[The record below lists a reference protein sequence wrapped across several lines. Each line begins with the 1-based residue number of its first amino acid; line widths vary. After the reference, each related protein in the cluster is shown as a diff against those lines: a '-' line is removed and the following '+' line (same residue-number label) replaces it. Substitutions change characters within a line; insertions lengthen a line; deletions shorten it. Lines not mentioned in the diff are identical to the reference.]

1 LAVLVAVLGCCSA
14 ASAAAADQRAADV
27 TITVVEDPEQL
38 KEKVNTIAL
47 PDAEEESHAVQ
58 PSGHQNESDKVS
70 NDTGRQHRSEAA
82 ETNPDGGDKA
92 QSAAE
97 AAKLDTNDAQH
108 ETPNSHNDSDQ

>member
-1 LAVLVAVLGCCSA
+1 MLLSGLGGSGR
-14 ASAAAADQRAADV
+14 STRRRRDDYGRRGS
-27 TITVVEDPEQL
+27 EQL

-47 PDAEEESHAVQ
+47 PDAEEESQAVQ
-58 PSGHQNESDKVS
+58 QSGHQN
-70 NDTGRQHRSEAA
+70 A